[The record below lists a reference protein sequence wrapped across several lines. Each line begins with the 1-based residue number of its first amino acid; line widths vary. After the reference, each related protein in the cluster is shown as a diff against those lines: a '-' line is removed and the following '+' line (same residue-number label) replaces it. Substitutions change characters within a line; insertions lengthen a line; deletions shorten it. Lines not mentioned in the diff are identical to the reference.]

1 MRYKT
6 EVSEEWL
13 LLHLAE
19 GECGCS
25 WKVEKGLPPGCRL
38 VDVVLHNSVPVCLD
52 LIWADSDDEEPID
65 IVVITRTSP

>member
-19 GECGCS
+19 GECGYS

-38 VDVVLHNSVPVCLD
+38 VDVVLHNSIPVCLD
-52 LIWADSDDEEPID
+52 LIWAGPDDELVD
-65 IVVITRTSP
+65 VDVITNRVMP

>member
-13 LLHLAE
+13 LLHLTE

-38 VDVVLHNSVPVCLD
+38 VDVVLHNSSPVYVD
-52 LIWADSDDEEPID
+52 LIWAGPDDELVD
-65 IVVITRTSP
+65 VDVITNRVMP